1 MKTRAGITENVSE
14 NRKRGRPRVLSV
26 VDVTRSALY
35 FPEVTTARGKQNLFY
50 QQRAV
55 CVLVDDPRFYWIMG
69 GSEKEITSGRGTMRR
84 SILPMPGRIQDD
96 NELKSVADE
105 ICRVKPTARHAAE
118 IVRNYLGVK
127 RSPDVPALVNRIIG
141 NINDYIRRYPDT
153 TTEQLQSALWT
164 ALSMVGKRSKEPKP

>member
-55 CVLVDDPRFYWIMG
+55 CMLVDDPRFYWIMG

-84 SILPMPGRIQDD
+84 SILQMPGRIQDD
-96 NELKSVADE
+96 
-105 ICRVKPTARHAAE
+105 
-118 IVRNYLGVK
+118 
-127 RSPDVPALVNRIIG
+127 
-141 NINDYIRRYPDT
+141 NDYIRRYPDT

-164 ALSMVGKRSKEPKP
+164 ALSMVSKRSKEPKP